1 MVPLGPNPV
10 IAIVAGET
18 SGDILGAGLMRALR
32 RFYPAARFVGVCG
45 PLMEAEGGESLF
57 PMENLAVMGITEI
70 LPKLRELLR
79 LRRELVAHILAA
91 KPVVCITIDSPDF
104 TLGVA
109 KQVHAQG
116 VRTVHYVSPSVWAWR
131 KGRMK
136 TIQAS
141 VDHMLALLP
150 FEADIYTKAGVPVT
164 FVGHPLAD
172 EIPLQAD
179 AAAARASLGLPLTGK
194 VLAVLPG
201 SRGGEVRRL
210 LPDFLTAIALLQQKY
225 TGLTVVLP
233 AANALRRQEITVG
246 IEQAGLTDIHVVDG
260 NSRTVMAAADVL
272 MMASGTA
279 TLEGALYKKPMVVGY
294 RLGPITYFIVS
305 LLINLRYVALPNLL
319 CDEEIVP
326 ELIQRALT
334 PEALAQAVMAW
345 WEQPARAAALAD
357 RFYTL
362 HEQLRRGANERAAEA
377 VRQVIEQHY
386 G

>member
-136 TIQAS
+136 TMQAS
-141 VDHMLALLP
+141 VDHVIALLP
-150 FEADIYTKAGVPVT
+150 YVADIYTKVGVPVT

-305 LLINLRYVALPNLL
+305 LLINLRYVALPN
-319 CDEEIVP
+319 
-326 ELIQRALT
+326 
-334 PEALAQAVMAW
+334 
-345 WEQPARAAALAD
+345 
-357 RFYTL
+357 
-362 HEQLRRGANERAAEA
+362 
-377 VRQVIEQHY
+377 
-386 G
+386 

>member
-1 MVPLGPNPV
+1 
-10 IAIVAGET
+10 
-18 SGDILGAGLMRALR
+18 
-32 RFYPAARFVGVCG
+32 
-45 PLMEAEGGESLF
+45 
-57 PMENLAVMGITEI
+57 
-70 LPKLRELLR
+70 
-79 LRRELVAHILAA
+79 
-91 KPVVCITIDSPDF
+91 
-104 TLGVA
+104 
-109 KQVHAQG
+109 
-116 VRTVHYVSPSVWAWR
+116 
-131 KGRMK
+131 RMK

-233 AANALRRQEITVG
+233 VENAMRRQEITVG

-334 PEALAQAVMAW
+334 PAALAQAVMAW

-362 HEQLRRGANERAAEA
+362 HEQL
-377 VRQVIEQHY
+377 
-386 G
+386 